1 MSIHGEVN
9 YFRKFSRWMDFC
21 KHLSGSGLWRHCENF
36 LNLSECGLV
45 GRDTSDYITS
55 KGFSLGKN
63 HQSYSRARS
72 ETLVNTVD
80 DRSPIAKSFS
90 KASEVTSISIMM
102 IVPGLVGY
110 WIDQKVGSVLVFT
123 LLGLALGMGVA
134 VRQLMLLVSNP
145 IDAGR
150 VSEVDSD
157 EESQQG

>member
-1 MSIHGEVN
+1 MVCGDIVKTFSI
-9 YFRKFSRWMDFC
+9 FQSA
-21 KHLSGSGLWRHCENF
+21 GLWGEIP
-36 LNLSECGLV
+36 V
-45 GRDTSDYITS
+45 ITLPE

-63 HQSYSRARS
+63 HQSYSRGRS
-72 ETLVNTVD
+72 KTLVNTVD
-80 DRSPIAKSFS
+80 DRSPMAKSFS

-134 VRQLMLLVSNP
+134 VRQLMHLVSNP

-150 VSEVDSD
+150 VSKVDSE